1 MLWMRFIISKR
12 EQRGSLP
19 CFSFFIRCYYGRR
32 EKLCKNLK
40 NSLVC
45 FLLLLGLKFIWFLS
59 MFMLRVSIVTSH
71 STSAM
76 KTLNHR
82 LLLLLVLL
90 DDDIWIL
97 MKINHDFLVYQI
109 YTAKIA
115 TQMAI
120 SAASLRT
127 FLHINSEELGGTT
140 SISVKNVLPI
150 FLFHWL
156 LDDSFRIIITTDIS
170 TPFALFSAT
179 LHGDSCMRFNNARD
193 NSFLRPITKKNT
205 CRLILEAN
213 ISRLLWGCWEISLEI
228 HGSASGKWTEFSSS
242 LCRVFPSHS
251 VDAESGDTNVLTT
264 RGKKENFNLQ
274 IYSRKKVK

>member
-1 MLWMRFIISKR
+1 M
-12 EQRGSLP
+12 Q
-19 CFSFFIRCYYGRR
+19 
-32 EKLCKNLK
+32 NLK

-97 MKINHDFLVYQI
+97 TKINHDFLVYQI

-140 SISVKNVLPI
+140 SISVKNVLR
-150 FLFHWL
+150 
-156 LDDSFRIIITTDIS
+156 SFFFTDFS
-170 TPFALFSAT
+170 TIPFALSSQLIYQHHLPYFL
-179 LHGDSCMRFNNARD
+179 LHSM
-193 NSFLRPITKKNT
+193 
-205 CRLILEAN
+205 
-213 ISRLLWGCWEISLEI
+213 EI
-228 HGSASGKWTEFSSS
+228 HVWDS
-242 LCRVFPSHS
+242 
-251 VDAESGDTNVLTT
+251 TT
-264 RGKKENFNLQ
+264 REITHFNDRSLK
-274 IYSRKKVK
+274 RPLAD

>member
-1 MLWMRFIISKR
+1 M
-12 EQRGSLP
+12 
-19 CFSFFIRCYYGRR
+19 
-32 EKLCKNLK
+32 K

-45 FLLLLGLKFIWFLS
+45 FLLLLGLKFIWIFS
-59 MFMLRVSIVTSH
+59 MFMLRVSIVTFH

-109 YTAKIA
+109 YTVKIA

-140 SISVKNVLPI
+140 SISVKNVLSI

-213 ISRLLWGCWEISLEI
+213 ISRLLWGCWEISLEM
-228 HGSASGKWTEFSSS
+228 HGSASGKWTEFSRP
-242 LCRVFPSHS
+242 LRRVFPSHS
-251 VDAESGDTNVLTT
+251 VDARVGWHERFDNEERKRILISKNKAKKSEINKVLLLIIIDVVVASSSILAEILSNCW
-264 RGKKENFNLQ
+264 RQQKW
-274 IYSRKKVK
+274 RWWW